1 LAKASWLI
9 GLAQFA
15 LKTLMYMLVRE
26 RLLPSSDKDYGS
38 HVTNATS
45 PLTPETD
52 LPPVDPPTAGF
63 IVQLFV
69 IPAVVVCVVIAVWL
83 LFGKMAGGERGVNEY
98 VAIIRSENA
107 NRRFRAAY
115 ELASLITNEK
125 SLAVDPKLL
134 GDLTELLNS
143 ELNQTTG
150 DNSEAKQYLALT
162 LGVFQISEGTSTS
175 GKAEEALPAL
185 ARALESN
192 QPIAVRIAAA
202 ESLARQAARQDGK
215 ITAENVVGPLAKA
228 SESEEADVRL
238 RTVYALGFCGGE
250 ASSEA
255 LRKRLGDTNK
265 DVAYNAGFSLIRRDD
280 PKAIDILKEL
290 LTQSTLEQTINLENS
305 DEKLN
310 RIEAFQTQALRSL
323 STVLKKG
330 HSVLGAMVKPEVET
344 LTKSKFAGVSVEAKS
359 VIDSLSKKSKN

>member
-1 LAKASWLI
+1 
-9 GLAQFA
+9 
-15 LKTLMYMLVRE
+15 M
-26 RLLPSSDKDYGS
+26 
-38 HVTNATS
+38 
-45 PLTPETD
+45 
-52 LPPVDPPTAGF
+52 
-63 IVQLFV
+63 
-69 IPAVVVCVVIAVWL
+69 
-83 LFGKMAGGERGVNEY
+83 
-98 VAIIRSENA
+98 
-107 NRRFRAAY
+107 
-115 ELASLITNEK
+115 
-125 SLAVDPKLL
+125 
-134 GDLTELLNS
+134 
-143 ELNQTTG
+143 
-150 DNSEAKQYLALT
+150 
-162 LGVFQISEGTSTS
+162 
-175 GKAEEALPAL
+175 
-185 ARALESN
+185 
-192 QPIAVRIAAA
+192 RIAAA

-290 LTQSTLEQTINLENS
+290 LTQSTLEQTINLENA

-330 HSVLGAMVKPEVET
+330 PSVLGSMVKPEVES
-344 LTKSKFAGVSVEAKS
+344 LTKSKFNGVSVEAKS
-359 VIDSLSKKSKN
+359 VIDSLSQKSKN

>member
-1 LAKASWLI
+1 
-9 GLAQFA
+9 
-15 LKTLMYMLVRE
+15 M
-26 RLLPSSDKDYGS
+26 
-38 HVTNATS
+38 
-45 PLTPETD
+45 
-52 LPPVDPPTAGF
+52 
-63 IVQLFV
+63 
-69 IPAVVVCVVIAVWL
+69 
-83 LFGKMAGGERGVNEY
+83 
-98 VAIIRSENA
+98 
-107 NRRFRAAY
+107 
-115 ELASLITNEK
+115 
-125 SLAVDPKLL
+125 
-134 GDLTELLNS
+134 
-143 ELNQTTG
+143 
-150 DNSEAKQYLALT
+150 
-162 LGVFQISEGTSTS
+162 
-175 GKAEEALPAL
+175 
-185 ARALESN
+185 
-192 QPIAVRIAAA
+192 RIAAA

-290 LTQSTLEQTINLENS
+290 LTQSTLEQTINLENA

-330 HSVLGAMVKPEVET
+330 SSVLGSMVKPEVET
-344 LTKSKFAGVSVEAKS
+344 LTKSKFNSVSVEAKS
-359 VIDSLSKKSKN
+359 VIDSLSQKSKN

>member
-1 LAKASWLI
+1 
-9 GLAQFA
+9 
-15 LKTLMYMLVRE
+15 M
-26 RLLPSSDKDYGS
+26 
-38 HVTNATS
+38 TNATS

-52 LPPVDPPTAGF
+52 LPPVEPPTAGF

-83 LFGKMAGGERGVNEY
+83 LFGKLAGGERDVNEY
-98 VAIIRSENA
+98 VRIIRSENA

-125 SLAVDPKLL
+125 SLAVDPQLL

-143 ELNQTTG
+143 ELNQNSG

-162 LGVFQISEGTSTS
+162 LGVFQISEGTSSS
-175 GKAEEALPAL
+175 GKMEEALPAL
-185 ARALESN
+185 ARALESH
-192 QPIAVRIAAA
+192 QPLAVRIAAA
-202 ESLARQAARQDGK
+202 ESLARQAARQDGN

-250 ASSEA
+250 ASNEA
-255 LRKRLGDTNK
+255 LRKRLGDTNR
-265 DVAYNAGFSLIRRDD
+265 DVAYNAAFALIRRDD
-280 PKAIDILKEL
+280 PKAVDTLREL
-290 LTQSTLEQTINLENS
+290 LTQSSLEQTINLENA

-310 RIEAFQTQALRSL
+310 RIEAFQTQALKSL
-323 STVLKKG
+323 SAALANGK
-330 HSVLGAMVKPEVET
+330 SVLGPMVKPELEN
-344 LTKSKFAGVSVEAKS
+344 LTKSKFVGVSVEAKS
-359 VIDSLSKKSKN
+359 VLDSVSQKSKN